1 MNIEILELPI
11 KESKNKIPKGF
22 KFDERTI
29 KKLKELSKDA
39 NTNETEIVEFLINNA
54 KVRRPRK

>member
-1 MNIEILELPI
+1 MRIEIVEIPI

-22 KFDERTI
+22 KFDEKTI
-29 KKLKELSKDA
+29 AKLKQLSKDA

-54 KVRRPRK
+54 KVETC